1 MEKNHNPGSAQESE
15 GDLSFVSAQSATSA
29 ISQSGIEHVMGDIS
43 SVSLHPD
50 NPLLEICLPPQI
62 YQRGA
67 LIPDVQNCLQKLMDV
82 QETIDIEIGLVDY
95 DGIGGK
101 EGVEA
106 FLRSVPQEHE
116 GPLHLNGR
124 TYSLFPFP
132 KSEEKE
138 PAAEGRVYLFLDAA
152 VVKDEQDDERLY
164 IALPV
169 AFSPVASPFALR
181 K

>member
-1 MEKNHNPGSAQESE
+1 MEKNPDPTSAQESE
-15 GDLSFVSAQSATSA
+15 GDLSFVSAQSVTSA

-43 SVSLHPD
+43 SVSLHPN
-50 NPLLEICLPPQI
+50 NPIDSCLPPQI
-62 YQRGA
+62 YQTGC
-67 LIPDVQNCLQKLMDV
+67 LIPEVQECLQKLMDV

-101 EGVEA
+101 EGVAA

-124 TYSLFPFP
+124 KYSLFPFP
-132 KSEEKE
+132 KSEGQG
-138 PAAEGRVYLFLDAA
+138 PVPDRRVYLFLDAA

-164 IALPV
+164 MALPV